1 MPTEAGPVQFE
12 VLELHLA
19 CVVFVAV
26 KKCPKL
32 LLKFYVTCDVLHRMA
47 NDSRLYEALRDN
59 TVLVSLEARRCCLGL
74 DNKSGSAV
82 DLLWQA
88 L

>member
-1 MPTEAGPVQFE
+1 MRFACE
-12 VLELHLA
+12 VFLLRSRIVLN
-19 CVVFVAV
+19 FSL
-26 KKCPKL
+26 KL
-32 LLKFYVTCDVLHRMA
+32 LVTRDVLHRLA

-59 TVLVSLEARRCCLGL
+59 TVLVSLEVRRCCLGL
-74 DNKSGSAV
+74 DNKSGSAA